1 MKRCLFDFPH
11 TTPPSPGWHQEK
23 MKIFILRDL
32 LHLIVEVSGN
42 NNEQKQEMEENGITL
57 DVFFKIIFLA

>member
-11 TTPPSPGWHQEK
+11 TAPVPHPGWHQEK

-42 NNEQKQEMEENGITL
+42 NNEQKQEMEEKRDHTGCIL
-57 DVFFKIIFLA
+57 QDHLA